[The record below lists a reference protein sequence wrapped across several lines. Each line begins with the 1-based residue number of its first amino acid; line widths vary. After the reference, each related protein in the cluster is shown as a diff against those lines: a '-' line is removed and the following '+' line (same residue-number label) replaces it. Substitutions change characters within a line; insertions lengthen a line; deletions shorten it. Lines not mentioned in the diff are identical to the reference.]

1 MMRRR
6 SAPSS
11 GTAANGISI
20 LPSGDAIVEVM
31 LDNDDVDD
39 TKKSSTAS
47 QIRTRLIRFTR
58 PFAILAICIG
68 ICSKAMM
75 MKIISERYSSLPI
88 LSIFTA
94 DDNRESSYMRRSLK
108 IEEAHRQVV
117 KMELARIPTLLILI
131 LMLRLVKA
139 T

>member
-6 SAPSS
+6 SAPTS
-11 GTAANGISI
+11 GPAANGISI

-31 LDNDDVDD
+31 LDNHDD

-47 QIRTRLIRFTR
+47 QIRSRLIRFSR
-58 PFAILAICIG
+58 PFAILAVCIG

-75 MKIISERYSSLPI
+75 MKIISDRYSSLPI
-88 LSIFTA
+88 LSMFTA
-94 DDNRESSYMRRSLK
+94 DDDRESSYMRRSLK
-108 IEEAHRQVV
+108 IEEATPPSSGDGVGKDTNTANIDTGV
-117 KMELARIPTLLILI
+117 K
-131 LMLRLVKA
+131 LVKA